1 MGRQTHFLSLQVS
14 LALSQRGLMEEN
26 EVNVLG
32 AHILRKA
39 VIKQEV
45 PGVNSFLV
53 TVEVNGWRG

>member
-1 MGRQTHFLSLQVS
+1 
-14 LALSQRGLMEEN
+14 MEEN